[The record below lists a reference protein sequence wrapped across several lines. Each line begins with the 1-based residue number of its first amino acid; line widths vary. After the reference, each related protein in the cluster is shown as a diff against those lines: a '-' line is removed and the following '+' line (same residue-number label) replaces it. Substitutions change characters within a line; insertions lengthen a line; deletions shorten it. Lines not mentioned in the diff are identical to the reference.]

1 MNMSPENIW
10 LNNINNINDNTIE
23 VKTLVTK
30 AEDWNKTF
38 SDYIMENF
46 YNRFLK
52 DDKFKDK
59 VTSSMLIGMLNCFP
73 KDKPIVDLI
82 LRHIDK
88 VIINYPAT
96 IVVWKDGTK
105 TVVKCDDDNTFDE
118 DTGVAMCIVKKM
130 CGNKG
135 NFNNIF
141 KKVKKQYGNKQV
153 NNNTI

>member
-10 LNNINNINDNTIE
+10 LNNINDNTIE

-59 VTSSMLIGMLNCFP
+59 VTSSMLIGMLNRFP
-73 KDKPIVDLI
+73 KDKSIVDLI

-105 TVVKCDDDNTFDE
+105 TVWK
-118 DTGVAMCIVKKM
+118 
-130 CGNKG
+130 
-135 NFNNIF
+135 
-141 KKVKKQYGNKQV
+141 
-153 NNNTI
+153 